1 MLKKILLFLIFIY
14 QKAISPYLRSSCRY
28 IPSCSEYAKEAVI
41 KYGVFKGSFLAV
53 ARVLRC
59 NPLAKK
65 IYDPVP

>member
-1 MLKKILLFLIFIY
+1 MKNILLLLIFFY
-14 QKAISPYLRSSCRY
+14 QRAVSPYLKPSCRY

-41 KYGVFKGSFLAV
+41 KYGAVKGSFLAFT
-53 ARVLRC
+53 RVLRC